1 MKKIFLLFLAL
12 ILIACSPQVTATST
26 VTSPPPTETPI
37 PTPTLHPDFVAVQN
51 QLAELSEH
59 LTLLPDGTIEELT
72 TDGGRQTI
80 PNLYVDEKGL
90 ITILVK
96 GEKIKLTIA
105 DLSFDDQ
112 EGLVIDGYELDDNG
126 EWAIA
131 VSPAMQKAEGYM
143 TQYHVD
149 PESVTINT
157 GEDGAV
163 EVVDNETGK
172 VLIRT
177 TEYTSKFD
185 LGFAVDTIASA
196 SCDPTDFVPRDD
208 GRMDIKYDD
217 QKTSYVSKI
226 LKELGIDENIFAI
239 RSSILLNREKQCWGF
254 VVEDN
259 FFYRDTEHVAHKIP
273 LLHMSKEELIEF
285 LHSRYTE

>member
-12 ILIACSPQVTATST
+12 ILIACSPQVTVTST

-72 TDGGRQTI
+72 ADGGRQTI
-80 PNLYVDEKGL
+80 PNLHVDEKGL

-126 EWAIA
+126 EWVEAI
-131 VSPAMQKAEGYM
+131 SPAMQKAEEYM
-143 TQYHVD
+143 TQYRVD

-185 LGFAVDTIASA
+185 LGFAVDTIAPA
-196 SCDPTDFVPRDD
+196 SCDPTNFEPRPNDRQLRGED
-208 GRMDIKYDD
+208 LVAMVEGYTYKMME
-217 QKTSYVSKI
+217 
-226 LKELGIDENIFAI
+226 ELGISLNTKL
-239 RSSILLNREKQCWGF
+239 RSFILIDREKWCWA
-254 VVEDN
+254 VEFDK
-259 FFYRDTEHVAHKIP
+259 FLLYRDGERVAQKIP
-273 LLHMSKEELIEF
+273 LLPVSQEDRVEILLGK
-285 LHSRYTE
+285 